1 MRVHGW
7 QAALLA
13 IAAALGQ
20 AYAQQPGS
28 EQPSPTLQPSPQP
41 PAAQQPAMQPPSA
54 QPPTT
59 AQPPAATQQPITGA
73 PQGAADACVELLNGR
88 VPAGQNA
95 AALRAECEGML
106 RRGAAPAQPSVT
118 AGVAT
123 AAPAP
128 GATAPTSL
136 TQTPQELAA
145 PGGVG
150 TTRRG
155 PVQNTLFTDPLGWFS
170 GLGVNASYTRPFRW
184 DRASWIA
191 GARYSRTNATNGHVT
206 SFGLGT
212 GADLFLYGRN
222 NEGIRLG
229 PRLDFSFGREE
240 FDTSTDFA
248 RLGVSAELGYNYI
261 AASGISAA
269 VMGGYG
275 ARLAGDEQDENFT
288 SYTGG
293 EDGPYLRLGVGYS
306 W

>member
-1 MRVHGW
+1 MDLMDGR
-7 QAALLA
+7 LP
-13 IAAALGQ
+13 
-20 AYAQQPGS
+20 PG
-28 EQPSPTLQPSPQP
+28 E
-41 PAAQQPAMQPPSA
+41 
-54 QPPTT
+54 
-59 AQPPAATQQPITGA
+59 
-73 PQGAADACVELLNGR
+73 D
-88 VPAGQNA
+88 A
-95 AALRAECEGML
+95 AALRAQCEGLL
-106 RRGAAPAQPSVT
+106 RRSGPAPGAEGVQ

-128 GATAPTSL
+128 GPSAPTAFTQPPAEL
-136 TQTPQELAA
+136 TERGR
-145 PGGVG
+145 GGLG
-150 TTRRG
+150 TTVRG
-155 PVQNTLFTDPLGWFS
+155 RVRNTVVTDPLGWFS
-170 GLGVNASYTRPFRW
+170 GIGVNASYIRPFPW
-184 DRASWIA
+184 EHASWIA
-191 GARYSRTNATNGHVT
+191 SARYSRTNATNGHVT

-248 RLGVSAELGYNYI
+248 RLGVAAELGYNFI
-261 AASGISAA
+261 ASNGISAA

-293 EDGPYLRLGVGYS
+293 EDGPYLKLGLGYS

>member
-1 MRVHGW
+1 MQPHVLGR
-7 QAALLA
+7 ALVA
-13 IAAALGQ
+13 IAAVVGQ
-20 AYAQQPGS
+20 ATAQQPGTT
-28 EQPSPTLQPSPQP
+28 QPPQP
-41 PAAQQPAMQPPSA
+41 PAS
-54 QPPTT
+54 
-59 AQPPAATQQPITGA
+59 PAARSV
-73 PQGAADACVELLNGR
+73 ADRCVDLMSGR
-88 VPAGQNA
+88 VPPGEDV
-95 AALRAECEGML
+95 AALRAQCEGLL
-106 RRGAAPAQPSVT
+106 RRSGPAAGEPGVQ

-128 GATAPTSL
+128 GPSAPTSF

-145 PGGVG
+145 PGGLG

-155 PVQNTLFTDPLGWFS
+155 PVQNTLLTDPLGWFS

-184 DRASWIA
+184 DRASWLA
-191 GARYSRTNATNGHVT
+191 GARYSRTNAQEGHVT
-206 SFGLGT
+206 TFGLGT

-222 NEGIRLG
+222 NEGIRIG
-229 PRLDFSFGREE
+229 PRLDLAFGREDIE
-240 FDTSTDFA
+240 EDASTDFA

-275 ARLAGDEQDENFT
+275 GRLAGDEQDENFT